1 MSPSSEPGAAVEAA
15 VSSPFSATA
24 GGVHVRVRL
33 SPRARR
39 EAIVGVVADANGG
52 ALLRVAVTAPPVDGR
67 ANDALLRLLAREW
80 RVPLRALSII
90 SGTADR
96 IKTVR
101 VAGDPEPLLARL
113 SAAHGGRR

>member
-15 VSSPFSATA
+15 LPSPFSAAA

-39 EAIVGVVADANGG
+39 QGIAGVVADADGG

-80 RVPLRALSII
+80 RVPLSALDIV

-96 IKTVR
+96 TKIVR
-101 VAGDPEPLLARL
+101 VTGDPEPLLARL